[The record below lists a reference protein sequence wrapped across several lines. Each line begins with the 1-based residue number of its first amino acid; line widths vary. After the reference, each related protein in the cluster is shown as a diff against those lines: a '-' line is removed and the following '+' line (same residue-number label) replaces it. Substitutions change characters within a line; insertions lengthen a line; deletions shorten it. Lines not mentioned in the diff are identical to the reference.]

1 MQWQLVG
8 PRGNRS
14 DQPLLRGE
22 TGNIWE
28 TPWALLKTHP
38 RPAAQFA
45 TASCAV
51 PRQKAKYTH
60 DSFWSSKSQKTV
72 SGTLTIDFREI
83 FRNSGKNL
91 AKFRKNLAKSRKN
104 SKNCEKND
112 ENFAIVWRKNWDSKT
127 VQRSALCRSRRELS
141 NAYLL
146 AKFGFDTAENEPPKV
161 WGGRVLSARH
171 STCSTS
177 SWWEG
182 TRLRLRLLG

>member
-1 MQWQLVG
+1 M
-8 PRGNRS
+8 
-14 DQPLLRGE
+14 
-22 TGNIWE
+22 
-28 TPWALLKTHP
+28 
-38 RPAAQFA
+38 
-45 TASCAV
+45 
-51 PRQKAKYTH
+51 
-60 DSFWSSKSQKTV
+60 
-72 SGTLTIDFREI
+72 DFREI

-171 STCSTS
+171 SVKQEYFHKKMLRYVSRKMFS
-177 SWWEG
+177 VILHRRYVQGGRSLDYKLLFGIVLWRW
-182 TRLRLRLLG
+182 RLQKKD